1 MQAQRYTK
9 EKKRDQTG
17 KFRSMWR
24 LNNTLLNNTWI
35 KEEMP
40 RKTGKYFEL
49 NENTIYQ
56 NLQDTVKTALRG
68 KFMALNAYIRKEEN
82 LKSII

>member
-17 KFRSMWR
+17 KSRSMWR

-35 KEEMP
+35 KEETP
-40 RKTGKYFEL
+40 RKMEKIF
-49 NENTIYQ
+49 
-56 NLQDTVKTALRG
+56 
-68 KFMALNAYIRKEEN
+68 
-82 LKSII
+82 